1 MNTERV
7 RAPRVPLL
15 FLPIGAVALLA
26 SCVMKGEYY
35 GSMLELNE
43 RSSMNYAQQ
52 IVNAVVRVRDTSEL
66 PTFFYVESGTATWT
80 PTVQASVGA
89 TAALGLSRAA
99 NAAGDSL
106 QVAPSVGGSESL
118 TASFQLNDF
127 SPAAMSR
134 VTGIFGFVLNPIGI
148 GGSALPNGAFH
159 TILSEGDSSEGF
171 VLFARTADGRFV
183 GVPKEKQFEFFKL
196 ARDLVYWSRLEAPDA
211 NDLESVAGALYGFF
225 ARYPAAELALY
236 TSVMA
241 AAKSDADYAGAS
253 AAHRAATEAVRRLE
267 TEFRQSDD
275 DAELL
280 KAILEQAYAQLAI
293 AFQQMGGAGG
303 AKQDAAA
310 TVEMRRREIEALV
323 ATLHTAV
330 SEVKRLDPDGG
341 KIDVDAVVK
350 PFRTRID
357 GLVSRNAEILK
368 EIEFQLPSSNG
379 LRAKDTV
386 DKLYRDREESLPDRF
401 NN

>member
-1 MNTERV
+1 MNPNRRPSRLV
-7 RAPRVPLL
+7 RLVAAS
-15 FLPIGAVALLA
+15 AVALLA
-26 SCVMKGEYY
+26 SSCVLKGEYY

-66 PTFFYVESGTATWT
+66 PTFFYVEAGTATWT

-118 TASFQLNDF
+118 SASFQLNDF
-127 SPAAMSR
+127 SPASMSR
-134 VTGIFGFVLNPIGI
+134 VTGIFGFLLNPIGI

-159 TILSEGDSSEGF
+159 TILSEGESSEGL

-236 TSVMA
+236 QSVMA
-241 AAKSDADYAGAS
+241 AAKADNDYAGAS
-253 AAHRAATEAVRRLE
+253 AGHRAATEAVHRLE
-267 TEFRQSDD
+267 TDFRASDD

-280 KAILEQAYAQLAI
+280 KAILEQAYAQLSI

-303 AKQDAAA
+303 TKQDAAA
-310 TVEMRRREIEALV
+310 TLELRRREIEALV
-323 ATLHTAV
+323 ESLRAAV
-330 SEVKRLDPDGG
+330 TEVKRLDPDGE
-341 KIDVDAVVK
+341 KIDVEAIVK

-357 GLVSRNAEILK
+357 GLVSKNADVLR

-379 LRAKDTV
+379 LKAKDTV
-386 DKLYRDREESLPDRF
+386 DKLYRDREEGLPDRF